1 MQRKRQ
7 NIQILET
14 EHVQSFTMEDDFTAA
29 EIRKEDGKTGEL
41 LYEDSLAKLVL
52 YQVPEGEEDKP
63 LADLMGEDN
72 KLLDFERAG
81 FKEWM
86 EIWATGR
93 EEADAAGLNPIAKY
107 DHRWENVP
115 GTLKGRYCF
124 TEEGTVR
131 FEYLPVGS
139 YILAEKETP
148 SGYATADPILFEI
161 TDTGHL
167 EKSIRWL

>member
-1 MQRKRQ
+1 
-7 NIQILET
+7 
-14 EHVQSFTMEDDFTAA
+14 MEDDFTAA

-107 DHRWENVP
+107 DHRCRVR
-115 GTLKGRYCF
+115 LKAGIALQKKERYGLNIF
-124 TEEGTVR
+124 LWDLTFLQKKKR
-131 FEYLPVGS
+131 LPVMPQRIQFYLRS
-139 YILAEKETP
+139 QIPVIWK
-148 SGYATADPILFEI
+148 
-161 TDTGHL
+161 
-167 EKSIRWL
+167 KSIRWL

>member
-72 KLLDFERAG
+72 KL
-81 FKEWM
+81 
-86 EIWATGR
+86 
-93 EEADAAGLNPIAKY
+93 
-107 DHRWENVP
+107 
-115 GTLKGRYCF
+115 
-124 TEEGTVR
+124 
-131 FEYLPVGS
+131 
-139 YILAEKETP
+139 
-148 SGYATADPILFEI
+148 
-161 TDTGHL
+161 
-167 EKSIRWL
+167 